1 MSNRTLNLTD
11 DLVDYVRRYGVR
23 EHPALARLRDD
34 TSSMPMAQMQIA
46 SEQGAF
52 MALLVRLIGARRI
65 LEIGTFTGYSS
76 TAMALA
82 LPPDGRIVC
91 LDVSEEW
98 TSRAQE
104 AWADAGVADRAE
116 LRIGPAAESLETLD
130 DDSFDLAFIDA
141 DKTGYDT
148 YYEGCLRVV
157 RPGGLIL
164 IDNVLQG
171 GRVVDPSADD
181 ENVQAIRAL
190 NEKIASDERVDMT
203 LLPVADG
210 SDDGAHPLV
219 PDVARI
225 ATGRGSPRLPSSHP
239 ALPADPPSGV
249 TAISRSC
256 GRPRRSASSA
266 TRSRSWPC
274 PWSRSSP
281 SARRRSRSA
290 SWARSSSCRSSC
302 SPSRPASGWIGCG
315 AGRSSSAPTSDAPS
329 C

>member
-104 AWADAGVADRAE
+104 AWAEAGVADRAE

-210 SDDGAHPLV
+210 LTM
-219 PDVARI
+219 ARI
-225 ATGRGSPRLPSSHP
+225 R
-239 ALPADPPSGV
+239 
-249 TAISRSC
+249 
-256 GRPRRSASSA
+256 
-266 TRSRSWPC
+266 
-274 PWSRSSP
+274 
-281 SARRRSRSA
+281 
-290 SWARSSSCRSSC
+290 
-302 SPSRPASGWIGCG
+302 
-315 AGRSSSAPTSDAPS
+315 
-329 C
+329 